1 MEQSIL
7 SIADEAML
15 HAVHDLCGLP
25 VFCWEQGT
33 EVSARTSWG
42 VGNMGEHPCLP
53 DHELRIMLE
62 RGMDNRKAPVLFFE
76 NEFVYFGVMRWK
88 QKFLCLGPAVRT
100 PVPAQFEAQY
110 STSHGLQQ
118 NISLKKLSTGMVAKY
133 MALLFIHCNGT
144 PIFYDEITIRGQNYS
159 IDAWQQESA
168 LEHYQMVQSEHDRV
182 HMSGIAFENRLIE
195 VVKRGD
201 VDAVTALMTGEV
213 PDMNEVGTVA
223 HSARKQ
229 AEYLTV
235 SLLTLLTRA
244 AIEGGVHAERAYE
257 LGDVFLKELGTAG
270 ELTGAYTMI
279 GYRAMYDF
287 TQLVKSAREE
297 RHGRSY
303 IVEACKDYVAK
314 NFRKNLEVA
323 SIAPAIGISRTHL
336 AHKFKE
342 AEGITVQQYIQR
354 ERCRH
359 AANLLRYSDY
369 SIALISEYMCFSS
382 QSYFGSCFK
391 RWYGMTPKKYRMQYQ
406 QFGTPLSTLAHK

>member
-7 SIADEAML
+7 SIADTAIL
-15 HAVHDLCGLP
+15 CTVHDLCGLP
-25 VFCWEQGT
+25 VFCWEQGA
-33 EVSARTSWG
+33 ELSAQTSWG

-53 DHELRIMLE
+53 DHELRNMLE
-62 RGMDNRKAPVLFFE
+62 RSMDNREAPVLFFE
-76 NEFVYFGVMRWK
+76 NEFVFFGVMRWNK
-88 QKFLCLGPAVRT
+88 NFLCLGPAVRT
-100 PVPAQFEAQY
+100 PVPAQFETQY

-118 NISLKKLSTGMVAKY
+118 SIHLKRCDIGIAAKY
-133 MALLFIHCNGT
+133 IALLFIHCTGK
-144 PIFYDEITIRGQNYS
+144 PISYDEITIRGQNYS
-159 IDAWQQESA
+159 IDAWQRESA
-168 LEHYQMVQSEHDRV
+168 LEHYQLSQSEYNRA

-195 VVKRGD
+195 VVRRGD

-213 PDMNEVGTVA
+213 PDMNDVGAVA
-223 HSARKQ
+223 HSQHKQ
-229 AEYLTV
+229 EEYLTV
-235 SLLTLLTRA
+235 SLLTFLTRA

-257 LGDVFLKELGTAG
+257 LGDVFLKELASAG
-270 ELTGAYTMI
+270 ELAGAYTMI
-279 GYRAMYDF
+279 GCRAMYDF

-303 IVEACKDYVAK
+303 IAEACKDYVAK
-314 NFRKNLEVA
+314 DFRKNLEVA
-323 SIAPAIGISRTHL
+323 SIAPAIGVSRTHL

-382 QSYFGSCFK
+382 QSYFGTCFK
-391 RWYGMTPKKYRMQYQ
+391 RWYGTTPKGYRMKHQ
-406 QFGTPLSTLAHK
+406 QFGT